1 MSPSAPRWKVE
12 PIPLR
17 LDHKVGIIS
26 GAAGGIGVAAAR
38 AFVRE
43 GAVVGL
49 LDLPGR
55 ALDECARTLGE
66 SAVQLPC
73 DVSDERSVVSALELW
88 KQRFSRADFVYVC
101 AGRQLHGAD
110 GRVGDVALDTWNATI
125 AVNLT
130 GAFLLA
136 KHSLELLCEA
146 PSGSLILCGSPTGL
160 TMSGGGY
167 TAYAASKAG
176 MMSLARTI
184 GADYADRGVRANV
197 IVPGTTRTPLIATLL
212 ENETTRDALLTGTP
226 IGRLATPEDL
236 TGIAIFLASD
246 ESTYATAA
254 TFSIDGGL
262 TQR

>member
-1 MSPSAPRWKVE
+1 V
-12 PIPLR
+12 R
-17 LDHKVGIIS
+17 LDRKVGIIS
-26 GAAGGIGVAAAR
+26 GAAGGIGAAAAR

-49 LDLPGR
+49 LDLPGQ
-55 ALDECARTLGE
+55 ALDECAQTLGE
-66 SAVQLPC
+66 SAVPLPC
-73 DVSDERSVVSALELW
+73 DVTDEASVVAALTLW
-88 KQRFSRADFVYVC
+88 RKHFHHADFVYIC

-110 GRVGDVALDTWNATI
+110 GPVGDVGLDTWNTTI

-130 GAFLLA
+130 GAFLVA
-136 KHSLELLCEA
+136 KHSIELLCQA

-176 MMSLARTI
+176 MMSLARTV
-184 GADYADRGVRANV
+184 GADYASRGVRANV

-212 ENETTRDALLTGTP
+212 ENETTRTALLAGTP
-226 IGRLATPEDL
+226 IGRLATPDDL
-236 TGIAIFLASD
+236 TGIALFLASD

-254 TFSIDGGL
+254 TFAIDGGL